1 MSRIENAFKQPGHK
15 ALIPYVTVGYPDV
28 AATLEIVPA
37 LEKAGSDIIELGI
50 PFSDPLADGATI
62 QKASFN
68 ALKNGVTP
76 ETCLEIAA
84 KLSKKVKVPLV
95 FMTYTNPVMSYGIRE
110 FCRDSSES
118 GISGLIIPDLPLE
131 ESVDLERETRLNGI
145 DLIYFLAPT
154 SSEAR
159 IKLVASRASGFI
171 YLVSVAGVTGAR
183 NTLPVD
189 LPNFVSRVKKATDK
203 PICVGFGISTPEQA
217 KEVASFADG
226 VIVGS
231 RIIQLME
238 TAGVEAAANFVA
250 ELRKAIDS
258 EKV

>member
-1 MSRIENAFKQPGHK
+1 MSRIENAFRQPGHK
-15 ALIPYVTVGYPDV
+15 ALIPYITVGYPNV
-28 AATLEIVPA
+28 EATLAVVPA
-37 LEKAGSDIIELGI
+37 FEKAGADIIELGI

-76 ETCLEIAA
+76 KLCIEVAA
-84 KLSKKVKVPLV
+84 KLAKQVRTPLT
-95 FMTYTNPVMSYGIRE
+95 FMTYANPVFSYGIKK
-110 FCRDSSES
+110 FCRDSARA
-118 GISGLIIPDLPLE
+118 GVSGLIIPDLPPEEAAELE
-131 ESVDLERETRLNGI
+131 KEAKSNGI

-154 SSEAR
+154 SSESR

-189 LPNFVSRVKKATDK
+189 LAGFVSRVKKMTAL
-203 PICVGFGISTPEQA
+203 PVCVGFGISTPAQA
-217 KEVASFADG
+217 KEVASFSDG
-226 VIVGS
+226 VIIGS

-238 TAGVEAAANFVA
+238 TEGIGAAASFLG

-258 EKV
+258 